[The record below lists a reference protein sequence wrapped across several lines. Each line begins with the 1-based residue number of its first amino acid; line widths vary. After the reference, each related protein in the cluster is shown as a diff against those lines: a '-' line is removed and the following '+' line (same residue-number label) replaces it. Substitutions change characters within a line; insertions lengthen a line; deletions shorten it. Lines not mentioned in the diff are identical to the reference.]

1 MSVYKVPQDVEAED
15 KLLGPFSFRQ
25 FIFLII
31 AIVFLGIAYVL
42 ARILLPLALIPVPI
56 ALFFGALALPLR
68 KDQPMEVYLAAVIS
82 FMLKPKRRLWQPD
95 GIEYL
100 VEVTAPKTE
109 EKTYGNGYNQEEVQR
124 RLSYLANL
132 VDSRG
137 WSIRGINNPDNP
149 MQADL
154 YNEAQAAFDPL
165 DETGATAQNIT
176 NLINQADARRR
187 QAMIQTM
194 SAAQQTA
201 PDDPQ
206 SVPSADDSQS
216 NQSPDP
222 NSSASNI
229 QPDQTSALDDNASA
243 GRALTIDNQPD
254 QQSDIEQAIASSM
267 KTGPYPTMR
276 QSTLIPLDEIPVQ
289 PAAEASAPTAPPQT
303 SLDSVSPAIID
314 LAKNHR
320 DFSIQTIQRVANE
333 IEQREKKA
341 KKMEDEVVISL
352 H

>member
-31 AIVFLGIAYVL
+31 AVVSLGVAYIL
-42 ARILLPLALIPVPI
+42 AQALLPLGLIPVPI

-82 FMLKPKRRLWQPD
+82 FMLKPKKRLWQPD

-109 EKTYGNGYNQEEVQR
+109 ETTRRNSYDQEEVQR

-137 WSIRGINNPDNP
+137 WSIRGINNPNSS

-165 DETGATAQNIT
+165 DEAGATAQNIT
-176 NLINQADARRR
+176 NLINQSDARRR

-194 SAAQQTA
+194 SSAQPA
-201 PDDPQ
+201 VINNLP
-206 SVPSADDSQS
+206 
-216 NQSPDP
+216 
-222 NSSASNI
+222 
-229 QPDQTSALDDNASA
+229 
-243 GRALTIDNQPD
+243 GENQPD
-254 QQSDIEQAIASSM
+254 VEQSIASNMSA
-267 KTGPYPTMR
+267 TPYPTMR

-289 PAAEASAPTAPPQT
+289 LAAESSAPTAPPQT
-303 SLDSVSPAIID
+303 SLDSVSPAIMD
-314 LAKNHR
+314 LARNHS
-320 DFSIQTIQRVANE
+320 DFSVQTIQRVANE

-341 KKMEDEVVISL
+341 KETEGEVVISL

>member
-1 MSVYKVPQDVEAED
+1 MICYNISCMSVYKVPQDVEAED

-31 AIVFLGIAYVL
+31 AVVSLGAAYIL
-42 ARILLPLALIPVPI
+42 ARILLPLGLIPVPI

-82 FMLKPKRRLWQPD
+82 FMLKPKKRLWQPD

-109 EKTYGNGYNQEEVQR
+109 ETTRRNSYDQEEVQR

-137 WSIRGINNPDNP
+137 WSIRGVNDPDSP

-154 YNEAQAAFDPL
+154 YNEAQTAFDPL
-165 DETGATAQNIT
+165 DEAGATAQNIT
-176 NLINQADARRR
+176 NLINQSDARRR

-201 PDDPQ
+201 TDDLQ
-206 SVPSADDSQS
+206 GVSSTDNSQS
-216 NQSPDP
+216 NQSSGS
-222 NSSASNI
+222 NSSASNT
-229 QPDQTSALDDNASA
+229 QSDQTSVLDDSASV
-243 GRALTIDNQPD
+243 D

-267 KTGPYPTMR
+267 KAGPYPTMR

-289 PAAEASAPTAPPQT
+289 PTAEASAPTAPPQT

>member
-25 FIFLII
+25 FIFLIV
-31 AIVFLGIAYVL
+31 AVVSLGAAYIL
-42 ARILLPLALIPVPI
+42 ARILLPLGLIPVPI

-82 FMLKPKRRLWQPD
+82 FMLKPKKRLWQPD

-109 EKTYGNGYNQEEVQR
+109 ETTRRNNYDQEEVQR

-137 WSIRGINNPDNP
+137 WSIRGVNDPDSP

-154 YNEAQAAFDPL
+154 YNEAQTAFDPL
-165 DETGATAQNIT
+165 DEAGATAQNIT
-176 NLINQADARRR
+176 NLINQSDARRR

-194 SAAQQTA
+194 SAAQQVA
-201 PDDPQ
+201 PDNPQ
-206 SVPSADDSQS
+206 SASSTDNSQS
-216 NQSPDP
+216 NQSSGS
-222 NSSASNI
+222 NSSASNT
-229 QPDQTSALDDNASA
+229 QPDQTSVLDDSASV
-243 GRALTIDNQPD
+243 D

-267 KTGPYPTMR
+267 KAGPYPTMR
-276 QSTLIPLDEIPVQ
+276 QSTLIPLDEIPTQ
-289 PAAEASAPTAPPQT
+289 PVTEAPPVPDTTPQT
-303 SLDSVSPAIID
+303 SLDSVSPAIMD
-314 LAKNHR
+314 LANNHS

-333 IEQREKKA
+333 IEQKEKA
-341 KKMEDEVVISL
+341 KNMEDEVVISL

>member
-1 MSVYKVPQDVEAED
+1 MYKVPQDVEAED

-25 FIFLII
+25 FVFLII
-31 AIVFLGIAYVL
+31 AIIALGAAYIL
-42 ARILLPLALIPVPI
+42 GRILLPLGLIPVPI

-68 KDQPMEVYLAAVIS
+68 KDQPMDVYLAAIIS
-82 FMLKPKRRLWQPD
+82 FILKPKKRLWQPD

-100 VEVTAPKTE
+100 VEVTAPKIE
-109 EKTYGNGYNQEEVQR
+109 ERTYGNGYNQEEVQR

-137 WSIRGINNPDNP
+137 WAIRGINNPNSS

-176 NLINQADARRR
+176 NLINQSDARRR

-194 SAAQQTA
+194 SSAQQTA
-201 PDDPQ
+201 TDDLQGVSYTDDQ
-206 SVPSADDSQS
+206 SSQS
-216 NQSPDP
+216 PGS
-222 NSSASNI
+222 NSSASNT
-229 QPDQTSALDDNASA
+229 QPDQTSVLDDSASV
-243 GRALTIDNQPD
+243 D
-254 QQSDIEQAIASSM
+254 QESDIEQSIASSM
-267 KTGPYPTMR
+267 KAGPYPTMR

-303 SLDSVSPAIID
+303 SLDSVSPAIMD
-314 LAKNHR
+314 LARNHS
-320 DFSIQTIQRVANE
+320 DFSVQTIQRVANE

-341 KKMEDEVVISL
+341 KETEGEVVISL

>member
-1 MSVYKVPQDVEAED
+1 MYKVPQDVEAED

-31 AIVFLGIAYVL
+31 AVVSLGAAYIL
-42 ARILLPLALIPVPI
+42 ARILLPLGLIPVPI

-82 FMLKPKRRLWQPD
+82 FMLKPKKRLWQPD

-109 EKTYGNGYNQEEVQR
+109 ETTRRNSYDQEEVQR

-137 WSIRGINNPDNP
+137 WSIRGVNDPDSP

-165 DETGATAQNIT
+165 DEAGATAQNIT
-176 NLINQADARRR
+176 NLINQSDARRR

-194 SAAQQTA
+194 SAVQQIA

-206 SVPSADDSQS
+206 SASFTDSSQS
-216 NQSPDP
+216 NQSSGS
-222 NSSASNI
+222 NSSASNT
-229 QPDQTSALDDNASA
+229 QSDQTSVLDDSASV
-243 GRALTIDNQPD
+243 D

-267 KTGPYPTMR
+267 KAGPYPTMR

>member
-25 FIFLII
+25 FVFLII
-31 AIVFLGIAYVL
+31 AIIALGAAYIL
-42 ARILLPLALIPVPI
+42 GRILLPLGLIPVPI

-68 KDQPMEVYLAAVIS
+68 KDQPMDVYLAAIIS
-82 FMLKPKRRLWQPD
+82 FILKPKKRLWQPD

-100 VEVTAPKTE
+100 VEVTAPKIE
-109 EKTYGNGYNQEEVQR
+109 ERTYGNGYNQEEVQR

-137 WSIRGINNPDNP
+137 WAIRGINNPNSS

-176 NLINQADARRR
+176 NLINQSDARRR

-194 SAAQQTA
+194 SSAQQTA
-201 PDDPQ
+201 TDDLQGVSYTDDQ
-206 SVPSADDSQS
+206 SSQS
-216 NQSPDP
+216 PGS
-222 NSSASNI
+222 NSSASNT
-229 QPDQTSALDDNASA
+229 QPDLNNKA
-243 GRALTIDNQPD
+243 PVD
-254 QQSDIEQAIASSM
+254 QQSDIEQSIASSM
-267 KTGPYPTMR
+267 KAGPYPTMR

-303 SLDSVSPAIID
+303 SLDSVSPAIMD
-314 LAKNHR
+314 LARNHS
-320 DFSIQTIQRVANE
+320 DFSVQTIQRVANE
-333 IEQREKKA
+333 IEQREKA
-341 KKMEDEVVISL
+341 KEMEGEVVISL

>member
-1 MSVYKVPQDVEAED
+1 MYKVPQDVEAED

-31 AIVFLGIAYVL
+31 AVVSLGAAYIL
-42 ARILLPLALIPVPI
+42 ARILLPLGLIPVPI

-82 FMLKPKRRLWQPD
+82 FMLKPKKRLWQPD

-109 EKTYGNGYNQEEVQR
+109 GTTRRNSYDQEEVQR

-137 WSIRGINNPDNP
+137 WSIRGVNDPDSP

-176 NLINQADARRR
+176 NLINQSDARRR

-194 SAAQQTA
+194 SAAQPAAT
-201 PDDPQ
+201 DDQ
-206 SVPSADDSQS
+206 FS
-216 NQSPDP
+216 QSPDS
-222 NSSASNI
+222 NSSATNT
-229 QPDQTSALDDNASA
+229 QPGQTSVLDDSASV
-243 GRALTIDNQPD
+243 D
-254 QQSDIEQAIASSM
+254 QESGIEQAIASSM
-267 KTGPYPTMR
+267 KAGPYPTMR

-289 PAAEASAPTAPPQT
+289 PATEASAPTAPPQT

-314 LAKNHR
+314 LAKNHS

-333 IEQREKKA
+333 IEQKEKA

>member
-31 AIVFLGIAYVL
+31 AVVSLGVAYVL
-42 ARILLPLALIPVPI
+42 ARILLPLGLIPVPI

-68 KDQPMEVYLAAVIS
+68 KDQPMDVYLAAIIS
-82 FMLKPKRRLWQPD
+82 FILKPKKRLWQPD

-100 VEVTAPKTE
+100 VEVTAPKIE
-109 EKTYGNGYNQEEVQR
+109 ERTYGNGYNQEEVQR

-137 WSIRGINNPDNP
+137 WAIRGINNPNSS

-176 NLINQADARRR
+176 NLINQSDARRR

-194 SAAQQTA
+194 SSAQPAAINNL
-201 PDDPQ
+201 P
-206 SVPSADDSQS
+206 
-216 NQSPDP
+216 
-222 NSSASNI
+222 
-229 QPDQTSALDDNASA
+229 
-243 GRALTIDNQPD
+243 GENQPD
-254 QQSDIEQAIASSM
+254 IEQSIASSM
-267 KTGPYPTMR
+267 KAGPYPTMR

-289 PAAEASAPTAPPQT
+289 LAAESSAPTAPPQT
-303 SLDSVSPAIID
+303 SLDSVSPAIMD
-314 LAKNHR
+314 LARNHS
-320 DFSIQTIQRVANE
+320 DFSVQTIQRVANE

-341 KKMEDEVVISL
+341 KETEGEVVISL

>member
-1 MSVYKVPQDVEAED
+1 M
-15 KLLGPFSFRQ
+15 LFRS
-25 FIFLII
+25 
-31 AIVFLGIAYVL
+31 
-42 ARILLPLALIPVPI
+42 
-56 ALFFGALALPLR
+56 LPLR

-176 NLINQADARRR
+176 NLINQSDARRR

-333 IEQREKKA
+333 IEQREKKV

>member
-1 MSVYKVPQDVEAED
+1 M
-15 KLLGPFSFRQ
+15 
-25 FIFLII
+25 
-31 AIVFLGIAYVL
+31 
-42 ARILLPLALIPVPI
+42 
-56 ALFFGALALPLR
+56 
-68 KDQPMEVYLAAVIS
+68 
-82 FMLKPKRRLWQPD
+82 D

-109 EKTYGNGYNQEEVQR
+109 ETTRRNSYDQEEVQR

-137 WSIRGINNPDNP
+137 WSIRGVNDPDSS

-154 YNEAQAAFDPL
+154 YNEAQTAFDPL

-176 NLINQADARRR
+176 NLINQSDARRR

-194 SAAQQTA
+194 SAAQQIA

-206 SVPSADDSQS
+206 STSSTDNSQS
-216 NQSPDP
+216 NQSPGS
-222 NSSASNI
+222 NSSASNT
-229 QPDQTSALDDNASA
+229 QPGQTSISDDSVPVDQV
-243 GRALTIDNQPD
+243 LTTDYQPN
-254 QQSDIEQAIASSM
+254 QQSDIEQSIASSM
-267 KTGPYPTMR
+267 KAGPYPTMR

-289 PAAEASAPTAPPQT
+289 PAAEASTPTAPPQT

>member
-1 MSVYKVPQDVEAED
+1 M
-15 KLLGPFSFRQ
+15 
-25 FIFLII
+25 
-31 AIVFLGIAYVL
+31 
-42 ARILLPLALIPVPI
+42 
-56 ALFFGALALPLR
+56 
-68 KDQPMEVYLAAVIS
+68 
-82 FMLKPKRRLWQPD
+82 
-95 GIEYL
+95 
-100 VEVTAPKTE
+100 
-109 EKTYGNGYNQEEVQR
+109 
-124 RLSYLANL
+124 ANL

-137 WSIRGINNPDNP
+137 WAIRGINNPNSS

-165 DETGATAQNIT
+165 DETGVTAQNIT
-176 NLINQADARRR
+176 NLINQSDARRR

-194 SAAQQTA
+194 SAAQQIAT
-201 PDDPQ
+201 DDFQGVSSTDDQ
-206 SVPSADDSQS
+206 SSQS
-216 NQSPDP
+216 PGS
-222 NSSASNI
+222 NSSASNT
-229 QPDQTSALDDNASA
+229 QPDQTSILDDNAPVDQV
-243 GRALTIDNQPD
+243 LTADYQPN
-254 QQSDIEQAIASSM
+254 QQSDIEQSIASSM
-267 KTGPYPTMR
+267 KAGPYPTMR

-289 PAAEASAPTAPPQT
+289 PTAEASAPTAPPQT

>member
-31 AIVFLGIAYVL
+31 AVVSLGAAYIL
-42 ARILLPLALIPVPI
+42 ARILLPLGLIPVPI

-82 FMLKPKRRLWQPD
+82 FMLKPKKRLWQPD

-109 EKTYGNGYNQEEVQR
+109 ETTRRNSYDQEEVQR

-137 WSIRGINNPDNP
+137 WSIRGVNDPDSP

-154 YNEAQAAFDPL
+154 YNEAQTAFDPL
-165 DETGATAQNIT
+165 DEAGATAQNIT
-176 NLINQADARRR
+176 NLINQSDARRR

-201 PDDPQ
+201 TDDLQ
-206 SVPSADDSQS
+206 GVSSTDNSQS
-216 NQSPDP
+216 NQSSGS
-222 NSSASNI
+222 NSSASNT
-229 QPDQTSALDDNASA
+229 QSDQTSVLDDSASV
-243 GRALTIDNQPD
+243 D

-267 KTGPYPTMR
+267 KAGPYPTMR

-289 PAAEASAPTAPPQT
+289 PAAEASVPTAPPQT

>member
-31 AIVFLGIAYVL
+31 AVVSLGAAYIL
-42 ARILLPLALIPVPI
+42 ARILLPLGLIPVPI

-82 FMLKPKRRLWQPD
+82 FMLKPKKRLWQPD

-109 EKTYGNGYNQEEVQR
+109 ETTRRNSYDQEEVQR

-137 WSIRGINNPDNP
+137 WSIRGVNDPDSS

-154 YNEAQAAFDPL
+154 YNEAQTAFDPL
-165 DETGATAQNIT
+165 DEAGATAQNIT
-176 NLINQADARRR
+176 NLINQSDARRR

-194 SAAQQTA
+194 SAAQPAAT
-201 PDDPQ
+201 DDQ
-206 SVPSADDSQS
+206 FS
-216 NQSPDP
+216 QSPDS
-222 NSSASNI
+222 NSSATNT
-229 QPDQTSALDDNASA
+229 QPGQTSVLDDSASV
-243 GRALTIDNQPD
+243 D
-254 QQSDIEQAIASSM
+254 QESGIEQAIASSM
-267 KTGPYPTMR
+267 KAGPYPTMR

-289 PAAEASAPTAPPQT
+289 PATEASAPTAPPHT

-314 LAKNHR
+314 LAKNHS

-333 IEQREKKA
+333 IEQKEKA

>member
-1 MSVYKVPQDVEAED
+1 MICYNISSMSVYKVPQDVEAED

-31 AIVFLGIAYVL
+31 AVVSLGAAYIL
-42 ARILLPLALIPVPI
+42 ARILLPLGLIPVPI

-82 FMLKPKRRLWQPD
+82 FMLKPKKRLWQPD

-109 EKTYGNGYNQEEVQR
+109 ETTRRNSYDQEEVQR

-137 WSIRGINNPDNP
+137 WSIRGVNDPDSP

-165 DETGATAQNIT
+165 DEAGATAQNIT
-176 NLINQADARRR
+176 NLINQSDARRR

-194 SAAQQTA
+194 SAAQQIA

-206 SVPSADDSQS
+206 SVSSTDNSQS
-216 NQSPDP
+216 NQSPGS
-222 NSSASNI
+222 NSSASNT
-229 QPDQTSALDDNASA
+229 QSDQTSVLDDSASV
-243 GRALTIDNQPD
+243 D
-254 QQSDIEQAIASSM
+254 QQSDIEQSIASSM
-267 KTGPYPTMR
+267 KAGPYPTMR

-289 PAAEASAPTAPPQT
+289 PTAEASAPTAPPQT

-314 LAKNHR
+314 LANNHR

>member
-31 AIVFLGIAYVL
+31 AVVSLGAAYIL
-42 ARILLPLALIPVPI
+42 ARILLPLGLIPVPI

-82 FMLKPKRRLWQPD
+82 FMLKPKKRLWQPD

-109 EKTYGNGYNQEEVQR
+109 ETTRRNSYDQEEVQR

-137 WSIRGINNPDNP
+137 WSIRGVNDPDSP

-154 YNEAQAAFDPL
+154 YNEAQTAFDPL
-165 DETGATAQNIT
+165 DEAGATAQNIT
-176 NLINQADARRR
+176 NLINQSDARRR

-194 SAAQQTA
+194 SAAQQIA

-206 SVPSADDSQS
+206 SASSTDNSQS
-216 NQSPDP
+216 SQSSSS
-222 NSSASNI
+222 NSSASNT
-229 QPDQTSALDDNASA
+229 QSDQTSVLDDSASV
-243 GRALTIDNQPD
+243 D

-267 KTGPYPTMR
+267 KAGPYPTMR